1 MLSLSKSGW
10 CKLKIGDF
18 IGNPSYVTDVPTDL
32 LTAFIDYYE
41 KGVSAVF
48 FDEEGTEFNL
58 LLSNYTIFVVYID
71 KECKTILYEFPDINI
86 YDLARELIDDIRSNI
101 DTWSY
106 FATSVT
112 SDKRA
117 QKQTTL
123 ESLLIRLSKLIN
135 D

>member
-1 MLSLSKSGW
+1 MH
-10 CKLKIGDF
+10 
-18 IGNPSYVTDVPTDL
+18 
-32 LTAFIDYYE
+32 
-41 KGVSAVF
+41 
-48 FDEEGTEFNL
+48 
-58 LLSNYTIFVVYID
+58 ID

-86 YDLARELIDDIRSNI
+86 DDLAMELIDDIRSNI

-106 FATSVT
+106 FGASVT
-112 SDKRA
+112 SDERA